1 MIHLEIYQHRKISA
15 LQADFNAF
23 FPFLLLELYY
33 KEAPRSDHS
42 KHAHLQKEHFAHK
55 TRDLIEACTVNKKE
69 GLFAFDPQI
78 TAKDFKNQLANE
90 FGLNCEIYHRVGKNE
105 WSTFPVDGA
114 YQLDEAP
121 FQLH

>member
-33 KEAPRSDHS
+33 KEASRSDHS

-105 WSTFPVDGA
+105 WSTCPVDGA